1 MSFHNVLAEP
11 HRSLALETKAEG
23 DPPAD
28 DPVQTALTA
37 LSAKMDQVLSKLE
50 ADVGTAT
57 EEAKAAKQAVTA
69 LETKMN
75 RPGGGAPDK
84 GATLEQKAFR
94 GFVRRGRE
102 SLEVDEIKALRV
114 ADNTAGGYLAP
125 GEWSSELLK
134 NLVQFSPVREA
145 ARVGSMSA
153 GDLKIPRRL
162 SGPTAKWVDEI
173 ETRSK
178 TEPVYGELKIEA
190 HEMSCWVPV
199 SNQLLE
205 DAAFNI
211 EAELSADFAEE
222 FGRLEGAAFVA
233 GTGIKQPRGLLVDP
247 DVKVMPSGAANAIT
261 PEGLLKLLYDL
272 PPIYRNA
279 GSWMLNGG
287 SIAAIRLMKD
297 TTGRFLWQES
307 LAEGQ
312 PPTLLGRP
320 VVEAIDMP
328 DAEAGATPI
337 LYGDF
342 ATAYRVYD
350 RVGLSILRDPY
361 TLSDNG
367 MTKFTARRRVAGSVV
382 RPEALRKLRIAA
394 N

>member
-1 MSFHNVLAEP
+1 MNYRNVLAEP

-23 DPPAD
+23 DPPAED
-28 DPVQTALTA
+28 AVQSALTA
-37 LSAKMDQVLSKLE
+37 LSAKMDQVLAKLE

-75 RPGGGAPDK
+75 RPGGGTQDK
-84 GATLEQKAFR
+84 GASLEQKAFR

-102 SLEVDEIKALRV
+102 SLDVDEVKALRV

-125 GEWSSELLK
+125 GEFSTELLK
-134 NLVQFSPVREA
+134 DLVQFSPVREA
-145 ARVGSMSA
+145 ARVGSMSV
-153 GDLKIPRRL
+153 GDIKIPRRL
-162 SGPTAKWVDEI
+162 TGLSAKWVDEI
-173 ETRSK
+173 ETRPQ
-178 TEPVYGELKIEA
+178 TEPTYGEIKLEA

-233 GTGIKQPRGLLVDP
+233 GTGVKQPYGLLTDP
-247 DVKVMPSGAANAIT
+247 TVPTLPSGEATKIT
-261 PEGLLKLLYDL
+261 ADGLIRLLYSL

-287 SIAAIRLMKD
+287 SIAEIRLMKD
-297 TTGRFLWQES
+297 ATGRFIWQES

-312 PPTLLGRP
+312 PATLLGRP

-328 DAEAGATPI
+328 DAAAGSTPI

-342 ATAYRVYD
+342 ASAYRIFD

-361 TLSDNG
+361 TLANNG
-367 MTKFTARRRVAGSVV
+367 QTKFIARRRVAGSVV
-382 RPEALRKLRIAA
+382 RPDALRKLKISA